1 MTDIPPDS
9 GYTNPVLQFAKHMKI
24 EEQISML
31 GKSRTGIGVGTP
43 ARLMDLMENGEIY
56 FVSRTLLRLIVTD
69 IFHPGALSIAHLKRI
84 VVDASHVDQKK
95 RGVMD
100 MKDTMIPLARLLSR
114 KELMDRYGSEEAPL
128 DLIFY

>member
-1 MTDIPPDS
+1 M
-9 GYTNPVLQFAKHMKI
+9 
-24 EEQISML
+24 
-31 GKSRTGIGVGTP
+31 
-43 ARLMDLMENGEIY
+43 
-56 FVSRTLLRLIVTD
+56 
-69 IFHPGALSIAHLKRI
+69 PGALSLTHLKRV

-114 KELMDRYGSEEAPL
+114 KELKERYIADEASV

>member
-1 MTDIPPDS
+1 R
-9 GYTNPVLQFAKHMKI
+9 LQFAKHMKI
-24 EEQISML
+24 EEQINML

-43 ARLMDLMENGEIY
+43 ARLMDLMENGET
-56 FVSRTLLRLIVTD
+56 SLLKMACLGPTLLTE
-69 IFHPGALSIAHLKRI
+69 FHAGALSIAHLKRI

-100 MKDTMIPLARLLSR
+100 MKDTMIPLARLLSK
-114 KELMDRYGSEEAPL
+114 KELMERYGSEESPL

>member
-1 MTDIPPDS
+1 
-9 GYTNPVLQFAKHMKI
+9 MKI

>member
-1 MTDIPPDS
+1 MTETSPDP
-9 GYTNPVLQFAKHMKI
+9 GYTNSVPQFAKHMKI

-56 FVSRTLLRLIVTD
+56 SVSRTLPGLIVTD
-69 IFHPGALSIAHLKRI
+69 MFHLGALSISHLKRI